1 MVNPLEIMPVLALA
15 AMIAFIPLI
24 GECPRPSQDK
34 RRLPPRR

>member
-24 GECPRPSQDK
+24 GECPRPSQE
-34 RRLPPRR
+34 RRRIRPPR